1 MDDNRH
7 STPPQSPALS
17 SDISVGSGLRQVLR
31 TTGLRQIDAAIAGLT
46 AELQT
51 GLLSPLDQ
59 VVVAG
64 RLRELRAARWLVQRL
79 LPGSRPL
86 GDGSNV
92 PLSVTPSLSLPAPPP
107 PVAPSLAMASSSPD
121 VSPSQ
126 DLVPISYP
134 PPRRTGR
141 DLEIALLDAIAV
153 KLQFNLRNLTD
164 TPLEIDILN
173 LEKKRELVVLVLR
186 QFEKTLADLR
196 FSQVT
201 AEQLAE
207 KQAAILQ
214 DLWQAVLIEFVGK
227 YYTVQ
232 RDGQAVEVVDVVLGD
247 RALVQTDILAHI
259 PLVPELLDH
268 ILFQTPLTIDDAT
281 YSAGSPEA
289 MQRAELLVHHLILQ
303 LANAVMQPLL
313 NRFGDLAA
321 MKPLYDKRLLSSREI
336 ERFRN
341 DLSWKYRLDRYFA
354 EPTAIFE
361 SQYWLWSLEEQGIRQ
376 RSIYFPRDQELALLS
391 GIPLAVTL
399 VLELRDAVAPRLR
412 TVTRFVGSGV
422 VYVLT
427 EIVGRGIGLVGRGIL
442 KGVGKKVRG

>member
-1 MDDNRH
+1 MDNF
-7 STPPQSPALS
+7 SLPPQPATPS
-17 SDISVGSGLRQVLR
+17 SDISSGTGLRQTLR
-31 TTGLRQIDAAIAGLT
+31 TTGLRQIDTAIARLT

-59 VVVAG
+59 LVVAG
-64 RLRELRAARWLVQRL
+64 RLRELHAARWLVQRL
-79 LPGSRPL
+79 LPKSRSL
-86 GDGSNV
+86 GTGNSV
-92 PLSVTPSLSLPAPPP
+92 PPWVPPDL
-107 PVAPSLAMASSSPD
+107 APSGPLPSSSPVFTSAPVPVD
-121 VSPSQ
+121 VSTSQ
-126 DLVPISYP
+126 ALVPISYP
-134 PPRRTGR
+134 PPHRMERS
-141 DLEIALLDAIAV
+141 LEIALLDEIAT
-153 KLQFNLRNLTD
+153 KLQFDLRNLTD

-173 LEKKRELVVLVLR
+173 PDKKRELVVLVLR

-201 AEQLAE
+201 AQQLAE
-207 KQAAILQ
+207 KQSTILQ
-214 DLWQAVLIEFVGK
+214 DLWQAALIEFVGK
-227 YYTVQ
+227 YYTIQ
-232 RDGQAVEVVDVVLGD
+232 RDGQTVEVVEVVLGD
-247 RALVQTDILAHI
+247 RATVQAAILAHI

-281 YSAGSPEA
+281 YAAGSPEA
-289 MQRAELLVHHLILQ
+289 TQRAELLVHHLILQ

-313 NRFGDLAA
+313 NRFGDLPA
-321 MKPLYDKRLLSSREI
+321 MKPLYDRRLLSSREI

-361 SQYWLWSLEEQGIRQ
+361 SRYRLWSLEEQGIRQ

-391 GIPLAVTL
+391 GIPLTVTL
-399 VLELRDAVAPRLR
+399 VLELRDAIAPRLR